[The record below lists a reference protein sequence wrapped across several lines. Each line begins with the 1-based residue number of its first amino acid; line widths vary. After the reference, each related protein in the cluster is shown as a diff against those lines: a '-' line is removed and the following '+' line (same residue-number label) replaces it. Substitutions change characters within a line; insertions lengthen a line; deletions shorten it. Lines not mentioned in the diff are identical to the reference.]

1 MTLFMNFSA
10 LHELRYNSATKSYTK
25 DGPQFNQVQ
34 GQGRIPIDE
43 EFNSYLFQAY
53 SDPWS

>member
-1 MTLFMNFSA
+1 MTEFMNFSA
-10 LHELRYNSATKSYTK
+10 LYQLRYNSATKSYAK
-25 DGPQFNQVQ
+25 DGPQFNRAQ